1 MRNHIAVGN
10 RIEVLRNTTTGQY
23 EIDIVRIARRTY
35 RDFDSML
42 FEAFEEI
49 DQSARRRD
57 RLFEN
62 AAVQRL
68 FFE

>member
-1 MRNHIAVGN
+1 M
-10 RIEVLRNTTTGQY
+10 TTGQY